1 MLCMVLKTEIKFW
14 HSLSFQEIFLWQIY
28 IKNKPNGAKTE
39 IWFDTIC
46 WYMYHQ
52 FHRNAILYQKR
63 FPQVYFIVCYTKFYK
78 LCISTYFDTV
88 LLHNYFWYIQRLIRY
103 FILCSTVVC
112 IHCIW
117 KDGNWFLDVIFLKI
131 KIKKTILHRY
141 LLWFLDQ
148 K

>member
-1 MLCMVLKTEIKFW
+1 MNEIHLSLVKCTHIVGCFVPRYFLNNMNMLCMVLKTEIKFW

-63 FPQVYFIVCYTKFYK
+63 FPQVYFIVSYTKSYK
-78 LCISTYFDTV
+78 LCISTYFDTA
-88 LLHNYFWYIQRLIRY
+88 LY
-103 FILCSTVVC
+103 C
-112 IHCIW
+112 IIIFGTY
-117 KDGNWFLDVIFLKI
+117 KD
-131 KIKKTILHRY
+131 
-141 LLWFLDQ
+141 
-148 K
+148 